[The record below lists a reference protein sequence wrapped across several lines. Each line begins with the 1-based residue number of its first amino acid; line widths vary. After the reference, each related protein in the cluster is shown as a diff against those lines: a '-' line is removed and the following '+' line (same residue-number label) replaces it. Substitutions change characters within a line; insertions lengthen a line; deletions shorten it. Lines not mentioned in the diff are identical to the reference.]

1 MRRFIL
7 AVTLLAVGVVQ
18 ATAAL
23 AEGTI
28 RVAYAGSMG
37 VVMDRVLGP
46 EFAKANS
53 AQYQGTGQG
62 SYGLARLLAAKQ
74 IQADVFV
81 SVTDGPIKVLE
92 KAGLV
97 DRAVPIASTQ
107 MVIAYSPKS
116 RFATQLKAAADGETP
131 WWQVLETPGLRFGR
145 TDPTTD
151 PQGRNIIFTM
161 LLAQRYYRQ
170 PDLVSKIM
178 GPYQNP
184 AQIFSEPSLLSRLE
198 SGQLDAS
205 SGYQSAT
212 KSHHLPY
219 IPLPDEINLSNP
231 ALDAA
236 WYSKAHFTIRLR
248 TGKEATLSPEPLVFY
263 AAVLKNAPDPSLA
276 AKFVQLLQSPQGQ
289 KALQD
294 NGYAPPSGGDV

>member
-1 MRRFIL
+1 MRRFLL

-18 ATAAL
+18 ATTAL

-37 VVMDRVLGP
+37 VVMDRFLGP
-46 EFAKANS
+46 EFGKTNS
-53 AQYQGTGQG
+53 AQYEGIGQG

-81 SVTDGPIKVLE
+81 SVTDGPIRVLE

-116 RFATQLKAAADGETP
+116 RFATQLKAAADGKPP

-170 PDLVSKIM
+170 PDLVSKTL

-219 IPLPDEINLSNP
+219 ILLPDEINLSNP
-231 ALDAA
+231 AMDAA
-236 WYSKAHFTIRLR
+236 WYSKAHFTMTLR
-248 TGKEATLSPEPLVFY
+248 TGKGATLSPEPLVFY

-276 AKFVQLLQSPQGQ
+276 AKFVQLLQSPEGQ